1 MCRRKMIREAL
12 TVGVA
17 ALFVTVALP
26 VPSETVFAAGVN
38 GYVERVSPSES
49 TEVEKGGGNTLLVA
63 MKWPAFGND
72 AGHVERLLASESS
85 EEATGGGETTL
96 TELKP
101 TRFGHDAGY
110 SERLLPSAFD
120 QSGVR

>member
-1 MCRRKMIREAL
+1 
-12 TVGVA
+12 
-17 ALFVTVALP
+17 
-26 VPSETVFAAGVN
+26 
-38 GYVERVSPSES
+38 
-49 TEVEKGGGNTLLVA
+49 